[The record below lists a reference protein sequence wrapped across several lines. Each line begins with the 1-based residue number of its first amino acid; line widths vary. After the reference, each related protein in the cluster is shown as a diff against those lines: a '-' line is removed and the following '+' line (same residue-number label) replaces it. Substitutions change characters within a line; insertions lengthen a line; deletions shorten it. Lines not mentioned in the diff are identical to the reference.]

1 MSDEKK
7 SETFPPQRFE
17 GEIIVDEQGNEHRFP
32 VHLTVSADN
41 SGQLKL
47 DTDPIYVPIN
57 RILVLKG
64 LLGRPGKDIPLFKLE
79 CESSDGK
86 RLTSDSAH
94 LSSCYD
100 SFRVE
105 DAKAKITV
113 TIRTFTARLNM
124 STADSSTHTAL
135 VFHLPMFKC
144 FPSFKC
150 KTSVGVVQ
158 IAGATKTV
166 EQNELTG
173 IIHISALE
181 NNNPNDWQKRAE
193 QLVKRIRL
201 LLSFT
206 RGSSLSTPIVEYYH
220 QGNVEVTFYSG
231 GGKANSDMMPP
242 VPHLALHKFI
252 PSFMLVVEKMDN
264 EKWGALETAINW
276 WLAATSYREVRLLT
290 AITALECAVYNFAN
304 LKKCECHPKHRPP
317 PLKCRIEHLLDEL
330 AINRDAIKHDK
341 IEAAIKV
348 RNRIVHNSYTP
359 ENSADD
365 KELWESVLTVR
376 EVMVRI
382 VLSLLEFKGNY
393 FSYVGGMHS
402 REFPSCKRVGSR
414 SD

>member
-1 MSDEKK
+1 MSDEKR
-7 SETFPPQRFE
+7 SEPFPPQRFE
-17 GEIIVDEQGNEHRFP
+17 GEIIVDEQGSEHRFP
-32 VHLTVSADN
+32 VHLTVSVDN

-57 RILVLKG
+57 MILVLKG

-79 CESSDGK
+79 CESKDGK

-94 LSSCYD
+94 LTSCYD
-100 SFRVE
+100 SFQVG

-124 STADSSTHTAL
+124 STADSSTHTVL
-135 VFHLPMFKC
+135 VFRLPMFKC

-158 IAGATKTV
+158 IAGAAKTV
-166 EQNELTG
+166 KQNELSG

-181 NNNPNDWQKRAE
+181 NNNPNDWQKRAD
-193 QLVKRIRL
+193 QLLKRLRL
-201 LLSFT
+201 VLSFA
-206 RGSSLSTPIVEYYH
+206 RGASLFTPIVECYH

-231 GGKANSDMMPP
+231 GRKGNSDMMPP
-242 VPHLALHKFI
+242 IPHLALHEFI
-252 PSFMLVVEKMDN
+252 PSVVPVVEKMDN
-264 EKWGALETAINW
+264 EKWGALGTAINW
-276 WLAATSYREVRLLT
+276 WLVPTSYREVRLLT

-304 LKKCECHPKHRPP
+304 LKKCECHPSYKHP
-317 PLKCRIEHLLDEL
+317 PLKCRIEHLLNKL
-330 AINRDAIKHDK
+330 VINRDVIEHDK

-359 ENSADD
+359 ENNADD

-393 FSYVGGMHS
+393 SSYVGGMHL
-402 REFPSCKRVGSR
+402 REFPSCKLV
-414 SD
+414 